1 LESFNVSEGSDESSN
16 AEELRRKLDS
26 VSKRLE
32 SLEKIILEHPQ
43 YAELAALFRLT
54 KATVDL
60 YETPLKMVPS
70 STRTEPRLEA
80 EVILTPQTIKI
91 GEELTLTLEMS
102 NIGTAPIFL
111 LGIDGFSPD
120 SFRIVS
126 TPQLYRLRDTYLDLG
141 RKLLDSNVNETFELT
156 LVPLQPGSFS
166 ITPRFIYADAV
177 GRQRS
182 YEPEAASI
190 TVSEPLLPNRA
201 RTGYA
206 ELDRALMGGVP
217 QQYAVI
223 LESISCD
230 EKDSIVKDFLRTGV
244 EQGEVVL
251 FLAREGSES
260 RSFAERYPSTFFLIL
275 CNPQADKI
283 IKKLPNVVK
292 LKGVENLNEIN
303 IALTT
308 TLRQLGER
316 GENVRR
322 ACIDIVSDVLL
333 QHQVVNT
340 RRWLAGLLPQ
350 LKAHAFTTL
359 AVMNPEMHS
368 PEEVYAIL
376 GLFDGEIWIYE
387 KDAVGRLLKVKKLVD
402 QKYLNVEFPLWR
414 SGDPGS

>member
-1 LESFNVSEGSDESSN
+1 MSEGNDESSN
-16 AEELRRKLDS
+16 AEELRRKLDN

-70 STRTEPRLEA
+70 TTRTEPRLKA
-80 EVILTPQTIKI
+80 EVILTPETIKV
-91 GEELTLTLEMS
+91 GEELTLTLQLS
-102 NIGTAPIFL
+102 NVGATPIFL
-111 LGIDGFSPD
+111 RGIEGFSPK

-126 TPQLYRLRDTYLDLG
+126 TPQPYRLRTTYLDLE
-141 RKLLDSNVNETFELT
+141 RKLLDSDVNETFELKIM
-156 LVPLQPGSFS
+156 PLQPGNFS
-166 ITPRFIYADAV
+166 IAPRFDYADAA
-177 GRQRS
+177 GRQRY
-182 YEPEAASI
+182 YEPKAATI
-190 TVSEPLLPNRA
+190 TVSEPFHPNRV

-217 QQYAVI
+217 RRYAII

-230 EKDSIVKDFLRTGV
+230 EKDSIVRDFLRTGV

-251 FLAREGSES
+251 FLSRDGSES
-260 RSFAERYPSTFFLIL
+260 RSFAESYPSTFFLVL

-283 IKKLPNVVK
+283 VKKLPNVVK

-308 TLRQLGER
+308 TLRQLGEQ

-322 ACIDIVSDVLL
+322 ACIDIISDVLL

-376 GLFDGEIWIYE
+376 GLFDGEIWVYE

-402 QKYLNVEFPLWR
+402 QKYLNVEFPL
-414 SGDPGS
+414 

>member
-1 LESFNVSEGSDESSN
+1 LTIGEFRVSEGGDDSSN

-43 YAELAALFRLT
+43 YSELAALFRLT

-80 EVILTPQTIKI
+80 EVTLTPQKVKI
-91 GEELTLTLEMS
+91 GEELSLTLELS
-102 NIGTAPIFL
+102 NVGTAPVFL
-111 LGIDGFSPD
+111 LGIEGFSPE
-120 SFRIVS
+120 SFRIIS
-126 TPQLYRLRDTYLDLG
+126 TPRQYRLRDTYLDLE
-141 RKLLDSNVNETFELT
+141 RKLLDSNVNEAFELKMM
-156 LVPLQPGSFS
+156 PLQPGSFS
-166 ITPRFIYADAV
+166 ITPKFIYTDAA
-177 GRQRS
+177 GRHRS
-182 YEPEAASI
+182 YEPEVESI
-190 TVSEPLLPNRA
+190 TVSEPLLPNRVK
-201 RTGYA
+201 TGYA
-206 ELDRALMGGVP
+206 KLDRALMGGVP
-217 QQYAVI
+217 QRYAVI

-230 EKDSIVKDFLRTGV
+230 EKDLIVKDFLRTGV

-251 FLAREGSES
+251 FLSREGSES
-260 RSFAERYPSTFFLIL
+260 RSFADSHPSTFFLIL
-275 CNPQADKI
+275 CNPQAHKI
-283 IKKLPNVVK
+283 IKKLPNIIK
-292 LKGVENLNEIN
+292 LKGVENLNELN

-308 TLRQLGER
+308 TLRQLRER
-316 GENVRR
+316 GGKARR

-368 PEEVYAIL
+368 PEDVYAIR
-376 GLFDGEIWIYE
+376 GLFNGEIWVYE
-387 KDAVGRLLKVKKLVD
+387 KDAIGRLLKVKKLID
-402 QKYLNVEFPLWR
+402 QKYLNVEFPL
-414 SGDPGS
+414 